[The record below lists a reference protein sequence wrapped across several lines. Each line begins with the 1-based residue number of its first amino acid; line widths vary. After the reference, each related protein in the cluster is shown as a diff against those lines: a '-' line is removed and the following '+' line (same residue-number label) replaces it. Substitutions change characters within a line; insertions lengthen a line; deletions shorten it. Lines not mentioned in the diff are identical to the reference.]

1 MNNPGH
7 LKRLHSNAVW
17 ILILLVAAGFFY
29 RGPGVAVSI
38 LIGGLLALLNHYWMV
53 AGVNVL
59 LGTPTPSGRSLS
71 MLKYV
76 LRLLLILG
84 TLFAMIHFSFFSLVG
99 AIAGLSILVLAG
111 MLEALIQLVEQLKGR
126 H

>member
-1 MNNPGH
+1 MTRI
-7 LKRLHSNAVW
+7 LANAVW
-17 ILILLVAAGFFY
+17 ILIVLVVAGFFHQ
-29 RGPGVAVSI
+29 GGGMAVSI
-38 LIGGLLALLNHYWMV
+38 LIGGLLALLNHHLMV
-53 AGVNVL
+53 AGIDAV
-59 LGTPTPSGRSLS
+59 LGTPTPGKRNLA

-84 TLFAMIHFSFFSLVG
+84 TLFAMIRFSFLSLLG

-111 MLEALIQLVEQLKGR
+111 MLEALIQLIEQLKRR